1 MNKCKSKLPLKFF
14 GTVKWTYILQRGD
27 GGALSSVV
35 RVPVH
40 VQDLLPLHR
49 HDPRQDA
56 FLWETQIPHTALYTH
71 TISWTQTEQHCVYKQ
86 GYSTSE
92 QVRGKERKHND
103 TSGLQFTNARM
114 CENCVQSEDC
124 FVSLQEMIKPN
135 TADPIKSFAVAA
147 KHTHVCLVIVP
158 ALGILKQISES
169 QISAE
174 KCEKETVKA
183 VYGTAL
189 LTLLHSIRSIQK

>member
-1 MNKCKSKLPLKFF
+1 MTFSGRQKSLFWGCAQNDQGQAKKWNPVSFWNSFSSIAQLYTVALQKKSTCLMNKCKSKLPLKFF

-56 FLWETQIPHTALYTH
+56 FLWETQIPHTALFTH

-92 QVRGKERKHND
+92 QVRGKERKHIM
-103 TSGLQFTNARM
+103 TRQG
-114 CENCVQSEDC
+114 C
-124 FVSLQEMIKPN
+124 SLQTQECVK
-135 TADPIKSFAVAA
+135 T
-147 KHTHVCLVIVP
+147 VCSPKTVLCP
-158 ALGILKQISES
+158 CRRWSNQIQ
-169 QISAE
+169 QIP
-174 KCEKETVKA
+174 
-183 VYGTAL
+183 
-189 LTLLHSIRSIQK
+189 